1 MAINPMQRKT
11 RNSFLLGMVITLLI
25 CSIAIGILV
34 MQFMKLKDEQ
44 AKINKTVCVLVN
56 DIKSGGTITSADVM
70 QIKVEYAPSN
80 PATMTDLAAE
90 EVMAKTDLAAGVV
103 LSQDMIMP
111 VDEGIQNDVRLQEF
125 NMITLPS
132 QLEIGD
138 YIDIRLTIP
147 SGQDYVVLTKKQVV
161 NCDTDTVWINLS
173 EDEILTMNNAIVE
186 SYIMTGSNLYAVT
199 YTEPGLQSEAIPT
212 YPVSS
217 VVVSTMAKNPNILEE
232 AIEEFNRRN
241 AENDPTDDRTA
252 IDRNISSYNET
263 RLENIETGVQEQKLK
278 SREKRLQYIE
288 QLNAATV
295 LQ

>member
-199 YTEPGLQSEAIPT
+199 YTEPGLQTEAIPT

-217 VVVSTMAKNPNILEE
+217 VVVSTMAKNPNILDE

-241 AENDPTDDRTA
+241 AENDPTEDRAA

-278 SREKRLQYIE
+278 AQEKRLQYIE
-288 QLNAATV
+288 QLNAAAV

>member
-56 DIKSGGTITSADVM
+56 DIKSGGVITSADVM
-70 QIKVEYAPSN
+70 QIQVEYAPSN
-80 PATMTDLAAE
+80 PATMVDLTSA
-90 EVMAKTDLAAGVV
+90 EVMAKTDLSAGVV

-111 VDEGIQNDVRLQEF
+111 SGTGIQNDVRLQEF

-132 QLEIGD
+132 QMSVGD

-147 SGQDYVVLTKKQVV
+147 TGQDYVVLTKKQVV

-199 YTEPGLQSEAIPT
+199 YTEPGLQTEAIPT

-217 VVVSTMAKNPNILEE
+217 VVVSTMAKNPNILDE

-241 AENDPTDDRTA
+241 AENDPTEDRAA

-278 SREKRLQYIE
+278 AQEKRLQYIE
-288 QLNAATV
+288 QLNAAAV

>member
-278 SREKRLQYIE
+278 SKEKRLQYIE

>member
-56 DIKSGGTITSADVM
+56 DIKSGGVITSADVM
-70 QIKVEYAPSN
+70 QIQVEYAPSN
-80 PATMTDLAAE
+80 PATMVDLTSAG
-90 EVMAKTDLAAGVV
+90 VMAKTDLSAGVV

-111 VDEGIQNDVRLQEF
+111 SGTGIQNDVRLQEF

-132 QLEIGD
+132 QMSVGD

-147 SGQDYVVLTKKQVV
+147 TGQDYVVLTKKQVV

-199 YTEPGLQSEAIPT
+199 YTEPGLQTEAIPT

-217 VVVSTMAKNPNILEE
+217 VVVSTMAKNPNILDE

-241 AENDPTDDRTA
+241 AENDPTEDRAA

-278 SREKRLQYIE
+278 AQEKRLQYIE
-288 QLNAATV
+288 QLNAAAV

>member
-263 RLENIETGVQEQKLK
+263 RLENIETGVLEQKLK
-278 SREKRLQYIE
+278 SKEKRLEYI
-288 QLNAATV
+288 QHLNAATV